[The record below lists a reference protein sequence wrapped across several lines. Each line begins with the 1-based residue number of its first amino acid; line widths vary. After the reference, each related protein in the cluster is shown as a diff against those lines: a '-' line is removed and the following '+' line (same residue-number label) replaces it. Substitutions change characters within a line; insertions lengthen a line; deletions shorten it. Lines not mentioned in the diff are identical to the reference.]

1 MKYGIIFWG
10 NSNGAPK
17 VFIVQKKILR
27 IIYNLKPRDSC
38 RELFQL
44 KQMMTMYSLY
54 IYSLIL
60 FVINNGDLESNSA
73 IHGYNTRNKNNFHP
87 TNLNLTK
94 VKKGPYYSC
103 IKMYNHLP
111 NSIKVHNHNIHK
123 FKIILKEFFLK
134 HPFYSLEEYFK
145 YKEESN
151 TLLSGK

>member
-1 MKYGIIFWG
+1 MEPLRYSSCK
-10 NSNGAPK
+10 
-17 VFIVQKKILR
+17 KKILR

-38 RELFQL
+38 RELFQQ
-44 KQMMTMYSLY
+44 KQIMTLYSLY

-60 FVINNGDLESNSA
+60 FVINNGDLFESNVE
-73 IHGYNTRNKNNFHP
+73 IHGYNTRIKNNFHP

-111 NSIKVHNHNIHK
+111 TSIKVHKHNIHK
-123 FKIILKEFFLK
+123 FKIVLKNFFLM
-134 HPFYSLEEYFK
+134 HPFYSLEEYYE